1 MRVTLYRRRGW
12 TDGPLPSI
20 DLCVAAALD
29 AVKAG
34 VTLPW
39 GKAKTPTEGTASV
52 TSPVVTV
59 DVSGEAEARVLVVE
73 NDPDAWDESPAPTDP
88 PSASNTEPLSPPSS
102 SEAEAT
108 LRRVISLSNFEKALR
123 EITPSSS
130 ESLGTLS
137 ELRKWNDEFGE
148 GKREKKR
155 NMWGKGSFGFVE
167 KGEGQGEIKVAV
179 SAGSTSGGGGRLSG
193 KPS

>member
-1 MRVTLYRRRGW
+1 M
-12 TDGPLPSI
+12 I

-39 GKAKTPTEGTASV
+39 RNTE
-52 TSPVVTV
+52 
-59 DVSGEAEARVLVVE
+59 VSGNDAPVIAPSAVDIPTGE
-73 NDPDAWDESPAPTDP
+73 NGDHVSAIDAADLSGESSTTADSVFEPTDG
-88 PSASNTEPLSPPSS
+88 PPSS
-102 SEAEAT
+102 LSSSSADISPTSPEPDT
-108 LRRVISLSNFEKALR
+108 TPNQPCRVISLSNFEQALK

-148 GKREKKR
+148 GKREKR
-155 NMWGKGSFGFVE
+155 RSMWGRGSFGFVE
-167 KGEGQGEIKVAV
+167 KGERLGEVRVA
-179 SAGSTSGGGGRLSG
+179 ASGGTGGGEKLS
-193 KPS
+193 P

>member
-1 MRVTLYRRRGW
+1 L
-12 TDGPLPSI
+12 LPI

-39 GKAKTPTEGTASV
+39 GSAKTPIEGSPTSTPSAADLSATET
-52 TSPVVTV
+52 
-59 DVSGEAEARVLVVE
+59 EARVLVAE
-73 NDPDAWDESPAPTDP
+73 NEDTRSESTTTDP
-88 PSASNTEPLSPPSS
+88 TSESTTESPSS
-102 SEAEAT
+102 SSSSTTDTSASSETDASPEYP
-108 LRRVISLSNFEKALR
+108 RRVISLSNFEKALK

-148 GKREKKR
+148 GKREKRR

-167 KGEGQGEIKVAV
+167 KGEGRSEIKIA
-179 SAGSTSGGGGRLSG
+179 ADARSGGG
-193 KPS
+193 KPPSV